1 MPGGISKDNSFLSI
15 FLHLFP
21 TFTEKCQIHTI
32 ESTSELF
39 SSIIEENSSDVDRSS
54 IPILIP
60 LCDPFA
66 ATTRA
71 KGWCQCPDITTTEAP
86 LWVTTFLK
94 TSHPILWR
102 WRARSCGSA
111 GDSPTSIV
119 RVKETTPAAGEH
131 PHHREEDDQ
140 PSWWPSKHLKGR
152 FGDCLSVCLAVC
164 NTLFGSEHYSLWC
177 KSSNVDCYHKKSPK
191 YWR

>member
-1 MPGGISKDNSFLSI
+1 MTSWPLSNRKSVSMQPVSSSFSVLSRPSSSIPYRWIFPKFSPEILFLFFAILPFLSFVSNFQVPGGISKDNSFLSI

-86 LWVTTFLK
+86 L
-94 TSHPILWR
+94 
-102 WRARSCGSA
+102 
-111 GDSPTSIV
+111 
-119 RVKETTPAAGEH
+119 
-131 PHHREEDDQ
+131 
-140 PSWWPSKHLKGR
+140 
-152 FGDCLSVCLAVC
+152 
-164 NTLFGSEHYSLWC
+164 
-177 KSSNVDCYHKKSPK
+177 
-191 YWR
+191 